1 MWFWH
6 DRNKVEIEFWLNNN
20 NPSTVNWKEICHSS
34 ALKLLRRSSTSI
46 SGIFYKLQIKLTFQK
61 LDHKNQ
67 SSRHSTLYRIDHKFH
82 NKLKNLSSLQNP
94 PLFVSTQWKQNSVS
108 IVSRFALKFDSLH
121 KTIKQCRLSLSMN
134 KREQLCS
141 KDLKFIERW
150 SLVLLIIL

>member
-1 MWFWH
+1 MYSSRFPIQLANLMWFWH

-121 KTIKQCRLSLSMN
+121 KTIKQCRLKVYIWIGGN
-134 KREQLCS
+134 NYV
-141 KDLKFIERW
+141 LKI
-150 SLVLLIIL
+150 